1 MRPNHPEWSCNTDQ
15 GLYPERMLLK
25 PCTDIQQVHAVRIGP
40 LVRGDSQGSLN
51 NRWWLC
57 YQEGNSVL
65 LRGAVDTVY
74 WSAAVEV
81 FTETGTITRIDF
93 TFDQQG
99 REIVFYQV
107 GTELR
112 LWYFDPVA
120 AAFTKRVIE
129 TVASQPTCGFDLI
142 NDTSDPMSDAHL
154 FYVKNDTIFERLQ
167 RDRYDIA
174 YDTNVGHPG
183 IIITSCGMTDGNVFE
198 CQYLYETDGILDK
211 RKVYQTASPVISN
224 FNSDVFEVGFMI
236 GPNYN
241 SRCVERDINN
251 EAVLTLF
258 EQSSAESL
266 TADVT
271 VNVSMAYSSVGEFP
285 RLLVYGNVP
294 SLPLYTLLLDKHL
307 FKGTYRF
314 VFSAS
319 ATPGKKNFKYYRDG
333 ALITD
338 VDIDMPITPPSATP
352 QHSLKFG
359 AADVGIGSTLQDYW
373 RCTKA
378 QFLNMYSI
386 VNGVRT
392 DWPITTGAG
401 DVTSVPPGNNITLY
415 VDGVDGVRFF

>member
-1 MRPNHPEWSCNTDQ
+1 MRPNHPEWSCNTSH

-25 PCTDIQQVHAVRIGP
+25 PCTDIQQVHAVKIGP
-40 LVRGDSQGSLN
+40 LARGDSQGSLN

-74 WSAAVEV
+74 WSATVEV

-99 REIVFYQV
+99 REIIFYQV

-112 LWYFDPVA
+112 LWYFDPIA

-167 RDRYDIA
+167 RDRYDVV

-183 IIITSCGMTDGNVFE
+183 ITITSCGMTSGNVFE
-198 CQYLYETDGILDK
+198 CQYLYETDGLLDK
-211 RKVYQTASPVISN
+211 PKVYQTAGPVITNFNTDDFEIGFDIGPN
-224 FNSDVFEVGFMI
+224 FNSRCMPRDANGEVSATFFEHSQSFSNVADTNILVTMIYPQDV
-236 GPNYN
+236 
-241 SRCVERDINN
+241 
-251 EAVLTLF
+251 
-258 EQSSAESL
+258 
-266 TADVT
+266 
-271 VNVSMAYSSVGEFP
+271 EFP
-285 RLLVYGNVP
+285 YLGIFSQVLNVP
-294 SLPLYTLLLDKHL
+294 LQYVILDKH
-307 FKGTYRF
+307 FYKGSYRF
-314 VFSAS
+314 VFG
-319 ATPGKKNFKYYRDG
+319 PGTTSSKKNFKYYRDG
-333 ALITD
+333 VLVFDGD
-338 VDIDMPITPPSATP
+338 VDKPLLPPDSTS

-359 AADVGIGSTLQDYW
+359 AADAPLESGPTYW
-373 RCTKA
+373 KALPA

-401 DVTSVPPGNNITLY
+401 DVTSVPPGNNMTLY
-415 VDGVDGVRFF
+415 VDGKDGVRIF